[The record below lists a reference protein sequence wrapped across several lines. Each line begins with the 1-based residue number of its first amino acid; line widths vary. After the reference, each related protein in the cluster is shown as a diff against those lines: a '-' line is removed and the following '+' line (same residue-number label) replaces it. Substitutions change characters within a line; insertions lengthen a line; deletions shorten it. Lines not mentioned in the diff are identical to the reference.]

1 MQCLFVSFF
10 STFDNLVRCIFWYF
24 VVLAYDCWFE
34 SIMMPRVHRYGNCR
48 QLSELE
54 RGRIVGLHTG
64 GFSYREI
71 TNSFNRNQ
79 SSIVH
84 CYQAWIWQGQERR
97 KRGTK
102 GEEEQMSWK
111 FATFDLW
118 QQRTITITN
127 RSRSPHI
134 AEHNVNLLP
143 WSSQSPNLEACL
155 GHYGEKTEEF
165 PASSGNAASS
175 SARKNQPS
183 ARIDDSTRGGVCIH
197 PGETNPL
204 LKKCLYINLM
214 NCYLFIVKRSC

>member
-1 MQCLFVSFF
+1 MLVCTQVAFHTERLQIAL
-10 STFDNLVRCIFWYF
+10 TEINLLSCTAIRHGFGRVRN
-24 VVLAYDCWFE
+24 AAKE
-34 SIMMPRVHRYGNCR
+34 EP
-48 QLSELE
+48 
-54 RGRIVGLHTG
+54 
-64 GFSYREI
+64 
-71 TNSFNRNQ
+71 
-79 SSIVH
+79 
-84 CYQAWIWQGQERR
+84 
-97 KRGTK
+97 K